1 MTPAEYKRELAATA
15 VEIAR
20 YRDMLADLLDKAD
33 DLLQSDDMPEPWD
46 RWDDPIYEVQSAA
59 NDMRDGT
66 AIGRAVR
73 HLNAAYAAVE
83 KAEQ

>member
-1 MTPAEYKRELAATA
+1 MTPAEYKRKLKATS

-20 YRDMLADLLDKAD
+20 YRDMLDDLLDKVDDLLDKAD
-33 DLLQSDDMPEPWD
+33 DLLQSDDM
-46 RWDDPIYEVQSAA
+46 
-59 NDMRDGT
+59 RDGT
-66 AIGRAVR
+66 AIGRAVH